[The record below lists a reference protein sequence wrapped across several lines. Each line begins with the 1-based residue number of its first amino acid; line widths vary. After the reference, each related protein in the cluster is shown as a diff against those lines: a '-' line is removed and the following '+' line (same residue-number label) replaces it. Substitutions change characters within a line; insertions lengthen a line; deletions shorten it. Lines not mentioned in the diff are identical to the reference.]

1 MISDTTLQCC
11 PFSHCSRAYVK
22 RSSIGITPHKSA
34 NYNTCVRNLMRLEI
48 LKAWLNTLNTLS
60 CALIFQIRCF
70 KENQHTCGRKE
81 KTTWS
86 QVKEKNSLYQVVAQT
101 TDFGV
106 PALAQLQPHTERHS
120 VNSYACLVSK
130 NSDAYTCIFDCL
142 RWLPHFFLPPL
153 QILRI
158 LLGLLFCCWPWPMLC
173 TVQLRVW
180 KGFLMSAKML
190 IEVDILHPLVMN
202 SWSSGPN
209 LWSKSD
215 KFAFG

>member
-60 CALIFQIRCF
+60 CALIFQIKCF

-81 KTTWS
+81 KNNLIS
-86 QVKEKNSLYQVVAQT
+86 SKRKKKFIPGSCAPCANYRLRCSSLT
-101 TDFGV
+101 
-106 PALAQLQPHTERHS
+106 LS
-120 VNSYACLVSK
+120 VIQSIPTLVSFQK
-130 NSDAYTCIFDCL
+130 DSDAYTCIFDSL
-142 RWLPHFFLPPL
+142 RWLPHFFLPLL

-180 KGFLMSAKML
+180 KGFLMSAKPPF
-190 IEVDILHPLVMN
+190 EVDYLTSIW

-209 LWSKSD
+209 
-215 KFAFG
+215 